1 MIIRRTRGNAIA
13 CLPKKLKGGRRGSR
27 MEQKEKKNLNLR
39 QTALVGSMLFGL
51 FFGAG
56 NLIFPVYLG
65 QMAGR
70 TVWIAAVGLLITGV
84 GLPLL
89 GVAAQGISRVSGLRE
104 LAGKI
109 GPAYGVFFTCAL
121 YLTIGPL
128 FAIPRCASVSFTV
141 GLEPMGLSGSRT
153 LAIFSLLFF
162 AAMLAFSLWPGKI
175 LTWVG
180 RILTPVF
187 LIFLGLLAITALLF
201 PMGSVAAVDPQPLY
215 ADGAFFAGFLE
226 GYNTM
231 DALASLAFGIVV
243 IGVIRDLG
251 VRSPSAVAF
260 NTVRAGAFGCLL
272 MGAIYLALAVIGAQ
286 SRGVYP
292 LAANGGEVLALVARH
307 YFGSAG
313 GLILAATVT
322 LACLKTA
329 VGLIT
334 SCGETF
340 TQMFPKG
347 PSYRVWATGFCILS
361 FLIANLGLNAIIGYS
376 LPVLLFLYPL
386 TITLIL
392 LTLTSGIWG
401 GHRSVYRWVTG
412 FTAAAGLLD
421 FLNAL
426 PEGPS
431 ALLHLHEILPPV
443 TGLLPFFDAG
453 FGWICPALLGLLI
466 GLWRSRTD

>member
-1 MIIRRTRGNAIA
+1 M
-13 CLPKKLKGGRRGSR
+13 
-27 MEQKEKKNLNLR
+27 KERLR
-39 QTALVGSMLFGL
+39 LRDTVLVGSMLFGL

-70 TVWIAAVGLLITGV
+70 RVWIAAVGLLITGV

-104 LAGKI
+104 LAGKV
-109 GPAYGVFFTCAL
+109 GPRYGLLFTCAL

-141 GLEPMGLSGSRT
+141 GLEPMGLSGGAP
-153 LAIFSLLFF
+153 LAVFSFLFF
-162 AAMLAFSLWPGKI
+162 AATLAFSLWPGKI

-187 LIFLGLLAITALLF
+187 LVFLGALIVTALVF
-201 PMGSVAAVDPQPLY
+201 PMGSTAAIDPQPIY
-215 ADGAFFAGFLE
+215 AEEAFFSGFLE

-243 IGVIRDLG
+243 IGVIRELG
-251 VRSPSAVAF
+251 IKSPAAVAA
-260 NTVRAGAFGCLL
+260 NTVRAGAVGCLL

-292 LAANGGEVLALVARH
+292 LAANGGEVLALVANH
-307 YFGSAG
+307 YFGPAG

-334 SCGETF
+334 SCAETF
-340 TQMFPKG
+340 SGLFPRAAG
-347 PSYRVWATGFCILS
+347 YRVFATAFCVVS
-361 FLIANLGLNAIIGYS
+361 FLIANLGLNSVIAYS
-376 LPVLLFLYPL
+376 LPVLMFLYPL
-386 TITLIL
+386 AITLIL
-392 LTLTSGIWG
+392 LALCGNLFG
-401 GHRSVYRWVTG
+401 QDRRVYGWVTG
-412 FTAAAGLLD
+412 CTMVAAIFDLIK
-421 FLNAL
+421 AL
-426 PEGPS
+426 P
-431 ALLHLHEILPPV
+431 AQLIAQLHLEGLIDFAAEWLPLFSK
-443 TGLLPFFDAG
+443 GM
-453 FGWICPALLGLLI
+453 GWVVPALI
-466 GLWRSRTD
+466 GLVIGLALHRLRPEDKRAKAV

>member
-1 MIIRRTRGNAIA
+1 M
-13 CLPKKLKGGRRGSR
+13 
-27 MEQKEKKNLNLR
+27 KERLR
-39 QTALVGSMLFGL
+39 LRDTVLVGSMLFGL

-70 TVWIAAVGLLITGV
+70 RVWIAAVGLLITGV

-104 LAGKI
+104 LAGKV
-109 GPAYGVFFTCAL
+109 GPRYGLLFTCAL

-141 GLEPMGLSGSRT
+141 GLEPMGLSGGVP
-153 LAIFSLLFF
+153 LAVFSFLFF
-162 AAMLAFSLWPGKI
+162 AATLAFSLWPGKI

-187 LIFLGLLAITALLF
+187 LVFLGALIVTALVF
-201 PMGSVAAVDPQPLY
+201 PMGSTAAIDPQPIY
-215 ADGAFFAGFLE
+215 AEEAFFSGFLE

-243 IGVIRDLG
+243 IGVIRELG
-251 VRSPSAVAF
+251 IKSPAAVAV
-260 NTVRAGAFGCLL
+260 NTVRAGAVGCLL

-292 LAANGGEVLALVARH
+292 LAANGGEVLALVANH
-307 YFGSAG
+307 YFGPAG

-334 SCGETF
+334 SCAETF
-340 TQMFPKG
+340 SGLFPRAAG
-347 PSYRVWATGFCILS
+347 YRVFATAFCVVS
-361 FLIANLGLNAIIGYS
+361 FLIANLGLNSVIAYS
-376 LPVLLFLYPL
+376 LPVLMFLYPL
-386 TITLIL
+386 AITLIL
-392 LTLTSGIWG
+392 LALCGNLFG
-401 GHRSVYRWVTG
+401 QDRRVYGWVTG
-412 FTAAAGLLD
+412 CTMVAAIFDLIKALPAQLIAQLHLEGLIDFAKEWLPLFSKEWAGL
-421 FLNAL
+421 F
-426 PEGPS
+426 
-431 ALLHLHEILPPV
+431 
-443 TGLLPFFDAG
+443 
-453 FGWICPALLGLLI
+453 
-466 GLWRSRTD
+466 RR

>member
-1 MIIRRTRGNAIA
+1 
-13 CLPKKLKGGRRGSR
+13 

-162 AAMLAFSLWPGKI
+162 AATLAFSLWPGKI

-260 NTVRAGAFGCLL
+260 NTVRAGEFGCLL

-334 SCGETF
+334 SCAETF
-340 TQMFPKG
+340 HGLLPRI
-347 PSYRVWATGFCILS
+347 SYRVFAVIFCTVS
-361 FLIANLGLNAIIGYS
+361 FLIANLGLDAVIACS
-376 LPVLLFLYPL
+376 LPVLMFLYPL
-386 TITLIL
+386 AITLIL
-392 LTLTSGIWG
+392 LALCGNLFG
-401 GHRSVYRWVTG
+401 QDRRVYGWVTG
-412 FTAAAGLLD
+412 CTMVAAIFDLIK
-421 FLNAL
+421 AL
-426 PEGPS
+426 P
-431 ALLHLHEILPPV
+431 AQLIAQLHLEGLIDFAKEWLPLFSK
-443 TGLLPFFDAG
+443 GM
-453 FGWICPALLGLLI
+453 GWVVPALI
-466 GLWRSRTD
+466 GLVIGLALHRLRPEDKRAKAV

>member
-1 MIIRRTRGNAIA
+1 M
-13 CLPKKLKGGRRGSR
+13 
-27 MEQKEKKNLNLR
+27 MEQQGKTRLNLR

-89 GVAAQGISRVSGLRE
+89 GVAAQGISHVSGLRE
-104 LAGKI
+104 LAGRVGK
-109 GPAYGVFFTCAL
+109 GYGLFFTCAL

-128 FAIPRCASVSFTV
+128 FAIPRCASVSYTV
-141 GLEPMGLSGSRT
+141 GLEPMGLSGSGV
-153 LAIFSLLFF
+153 LAVFSLLFF
-162 AAMLAFSLWPGKI
+162 AATLAFSLWPGKI

-187 LIFLGLLAITALLF
+187 LVFLGLLAVTALLF
-201 PMGSVAAVDPQPLY
+201 PMGSAGAVDPQPLY

-243 IGVIRDLG
+243 IGVIRELG
-251 VRSPSAVAF
+251 VQSPSAVAY
-260 NTVRAGAFGCLL
+260 NTVRSGAVGCLL
-272 MGAIYLALAVIGAQ
+272 MGAIYVALAVIGAQ
-286 SRGVYP
+286 SRGMYP

-307 YFGSAG
+307 YFGAAG

-334 SCGETF
+334 SCAETF
-340 TQMFPKG
+340 SGLFPRVG
-347 PSYRVWATGFCILS
+347 YRVFAVLFCVVSL
-361 FLIANLGLNAIIGYS
+361 LIANLGLNAVIACS
-376 LPVLLFLYPL
+376 LPVLMFLYPL
-386 TITLIL
+386 AITLIL
-392 LTLTSGIWG
+392 LALCGNLFG
-401 GHRSVYRWVTG
+401 QDRRVYRWVTG
-412 FTAAAGLLD
+412 CTMVAAVFDFVKALPAAVVERLHLAGLLELAER
-421 FLNAL
+421 FLPLFTKGMGWVL
-426 PEGPS
+426 P
-431 ALLHLHEILPPV
+431 A
-443 TGLLPFFDAG
+443 
-453 FGWICPALLGLLI
+453 LI
-466 GLWRSRTD
+466 GLCIGLVLHRLRPATR

>member
-1 MIIRRTRGNAIA
+1 MGQQEKTR
-13 CLPKKLKGGRRGSR
+13 LS
-27 MEQKEKKNLNLR
+27 LR
-39 QTALVGSMLFGL
+39 ETALVGSMLFGL

-89 GVAAQGISRVSGLRE
+89 GVAAQGISRVNGLRE
-104 LAGKI
+104 LAGKV
-109 GPAYGVFFTCAL
+109 GPRYGLFFTCAL

-141 GLEPMGLSGSRT
+141 GLEPMGLSGSGT

-162 AAMLAFSLWPGKI
+162 AATLAFSLWPGKI

-187 LIFLGLLAITALLF
+187 LIFLGLLTVTALLF
-201 PMGSVAAVDPQPLY
+201 PMGSVGAVDPQPLY
-215 ADGAFFAGFLE
+215 AEGAFFAGFLE

-251 VRSPSAVAF
+251 VHSPSAVAV
-260 NTVRAGAFGCLL
+260 NTVRSGAAGCLL

-286 SRGVYP
+286 SRGAYP
-292 LAANGGEVLALVARH
+292 LAANGGEVLALVAQH
-307 YFGSAG
+307 YFGRAG

-334 SCGETF
+334 SCAETF
-340 TQMFPKG
+340 NGLFPKI
-347 PSYRVWATGFCILS
+347 SYRVFAVVFCLVS
-361 FLIANLGLNAIIGYS
+361 FLIANLGLDAVIACS
-376 LPVLLFLYPL
+376 LPMLMFLYPL
-386 TITLIL
+386 AITLIL
-392 LTLTSGIWG
+392 LALCGNLFG
-401 GHRSVYRWVTG
+401 QDRRVYCWVTG
-412 FTAAAGLLD
+412 FTMVPAVFDFIKALPASLVRQLHLGGLLELAEN
-421 FLNAL
+421 FLPL
-426 PEGPS
+426 FSKGM
-431 ALLHLHEILPPV
+431 
-443 TGLLPFFDAG
+443 
-453 FGWICPALLGLLI
+453 GWVVPALI
-466 GLWRSRTD
+466 GLVIGLALHWLRPAKAE

>member
-1 MIIRRTRGNAIA
+1 MRER
-13 CLPKKLKGGRRGSR
+13 
-27 MEQKEKKNLNLR
+27 LR
-39 QTALVGSMLFGL
+39 FRDTILVGSMLFGL

-56 NLIFPVYLG
+56 NLIFPIYLG
-65 QMAGR
+65 QMAGQK
-70 TVWIAAVGLLITGV
+70 VWIAAAGLLITGV

-104 LAGKI
+104 LAGKV
-109 GPAYGVFFTCAL
+109 GPRYGLLFTCAL

-141 GLEPMGLSGSRT
+141 GLEPMGISGST
-153 LAIFSLLFF
+153 ALAVFSFLFF
-162 AAMLAFSLWPGKI
+162 AATLAFSLWPGKI

-180 RILTPVF
+180 RILTPIFLVF
-187 LIFLGLLAITALLF
+187 LGALMVTALLF
-201 PMGSVAAVDPQPLY
+201 PMGSVGAIEPQPVY

-243 IGVIRDLG
+243 IGVIRELG
-251 VRSPSAVAF
+251 IKSPAAVAM
-260 NTVRAGAFGCLL
+260 NTVRAGAAGCLL

-286 SRGVYP
+286 SRGAYP

-334 SCGETF
+334 SCAETF
-340 TQMFPKG
+340 NGLFPRV
-347 PSYRVWATGFCILS
+347 SYRVFAVAFCVVS
-361 FLIANLGLNAIIGYS
+361 FLIANLGLDAVISCS
-376 LPVLLFLYPL
+376 LPVLMFLYPL
-386 TITLIL
+386 AITLIL
-392 LTLTSGIWG
+392 LALFGNLFG
-401 GHRSVYRWVTG
+401 QDRRVYCWVTG
-412 FTAAAGLLD
+412 FTTIAAVFDFIKALPGQVVSALHLDGLLD
-421 FLNAL
+421 LAGRFLPL
-426 PEGPS
+426 
-431 ALLHLHEILPPV
+431 
-443 TGLLPFFDAG
+443 FDKG
-453 FGWICPALLGLLI
+453 MGWLAPALI
-466 GLWRSRTD
+466 GLVIGLALHWLRPAPGEKGAGAA

>member
-1 MIIRRTRGNAIA
+1 MRER
-13 CLPKKLKGGRRGSR
+13 
-27 MEQKEKKNLNLR
+27 LR
-39 QTALVGSMLFGL
+39 FRDTVLVGSMLFGL

-65 QMAGR
+65 QMAGQK
-70 TVWIAAVGLLITGV
+70 VWVAAAGLLITGV

-104 LAGKI
+104 LAGKV
-109 GPAYGVFFTCAL
+109 GPRYGLLFTCAL

-141 GLEPMGLSGSRT
+141 GLEPLGLSGGAP
-153 LAIFSLLFF
+153 LAVFSLLFF
-162 AAMLAFSLWPGKI
+162 AATLGFSLWPGKI

-187 LIFLGLLAITALLF
+187 LAFLGVLAVTALLF
-201 PMGSVAAVDPQPLY
+201 PMGSVGAVAPEPLY
-215 ADGAFFAGFLE
+215 AEGAFFAGFLE

-243 IGVIRDLG
+243 IGVIRELG
-251 VRSPSAVAF
+251 IKSPAAVAA
-260 NTVRAGAFGCLL
+260 NTVRAGAAGCLL

-307 YFGSAG
+307 YFGPAG

-334 SCGETF
+334 SCAETF
-340 TQMFPKG
+340 SGLFPRVR
-347 PSYRVWATGFCILS
+347 YRIFAVVFCAVS
-361 FLIANLGLNAIIGYS
+361 FLIANLGLDAVIAYS
-376 LPVLLFLYPL
+376 LPVLMFLYPL
-386 TITLIL
+386 AITLIL
-392 LTLTSGIWG
+392 LALCGSLFGQD
-401 GHRSVYRWVTG
+401 RRVYCWVTG
-412 FTAAAGLLD
+412 FTAAAAVFDLVKALPAPVVERLHLGVLLD
-421 FLNAL
+421 LAERVL
-426 PEGPS
+426 P
-431 ALLHLHEILPPV
+431 L
-443 TGLLPFFDAG
+443 FDKG
-453 FGWICPALLGLLI
+453 MGWLAPALVGLVI
-466 GLWRSRTD
+466 GLALHRLRPAKAE